1 VKRFAILAAIILA
14 VDQLTKYLILREL
27 KEIGD
32 YYRLIGNFVRITH
45 VENPFGVFGISFGG
59 RIPLLPL
66 TVFAII
72 VLVIIAWR
80 HKNFPVAFS
89 LILGGAVGNA
99 LDRVRLE
106 KVVDFLDIG
115 ITENLR
121 WPVFNV
127 ADLAITTGIV
137 ILIIKILIRP
147 KPLE

>member
-1 VKRFAILAAIILA
+1 MKRFAILASVVLA

-66 TVFAII
+66 TAFAII
-72 VLVIIAWR
+72 VLVIISLR
-80 HKNFPVAFS
+80 HKSFPVAFS
-89 LILGGAVGNA
+89 FILGGAIGNA
-99 LDRVRLE
+99 LDRVRLRA
-106 KVVDFLDIG
+106 VVDFLDIG
-115 ITENLR
+115 IGRFR
-121 WPVFNV
+121 WPVFNI
-127 ADLAITTGIV
+127 ADAAITIGVI
-137 ILIIKILIRP
+137 ILIIKILTKA